1 MAKIYSFLLVAF
13 LLTGCASRTE
23 GWFKTSDKVK
33 LSKKEYT
40 SIQKKAMSLW
50 EKRDEKES
58 LEKALDAFKRLSLA
72 TSDNLDH
79 LVYLTRGYYFLADA
93 HYDDVDMKKK
103 YWEIGTS
110 YGEKAMATNKAF
122 AKAMKDGGKIE
133 DNLDKLSKREVPG
146 MYWTA
151 ANLGKW
157 AKNSGIATTLKY
169 KNRIRT
175 LADTVK
181 KLHPKYFYGAA
192 HRYFGA
198 YYAVAPSFAGGDM
211 GKSKKSFTQAIK
223 IAPEYLGTYVLYA
236 DLYAVKKGDK
246 ELFKSQL
253 NKVIKAKLGPKDLH
267 PENKVEKKKAKKL
280 LAAIDDKF

>member
-1 MAKIYSFLLVAF
+1 MTKIYSFLLMTF

-23 GWFKTSDKVK
+23 GWFKTSDKIK
-33 LSKKEYT
+33 LSKKEYR
-40 SIQKKAMSLW
+40 SLQKEAMGLW
-50 EKRDEKES
+50 AKRDDKAS
-58 LEKALDAFKRLSLA
+58 LEKALEAFKKLSLA
-72 TSDNLDH
+72 TADNFDH

-93 HYDDVDMKKK
+93 HYSDVDMKKK

-133 DNLDKLSKREVPG
+133 DNLNKLTKKEVPG

-181 KLHPKYFYGAA
+181 KLDPKYFYGAA
-192 HRYFGA
+192 FRYFGA

-211 GKSKKSFTQAIK
+211 GKSLKSFKKAIK

-246 ELFKSQL
+246 ALFKKEL
-253 NKVIKAKLGPKDLH
+253 NRVLKAKLGPKALH
-267 PENKVEKKKAKKL
+267 PENKIEKKKAKKL
-280 LAAIDDKF
+280 LAQLDDKF